1 MLQISSA
8 LNDVWFPLV
17 IEEAI
22 EVACRSHALDIGEKR
37 LHLWKS
43 ENGVTWLDVAIATCV
58 GGSTRDAINRGIATN
73 SAESVGGVELSHRA
87 RPLVVVILRTVIQQL
102 YECGMLI

>member
-1 MLQISSA
+1 MQISSA

-37 LHLWKS
+37 LHCWKG
-43 ENGVTWLDVAIATCV
+43 ENGGTWLDVAIVTNV
-58 GGSTRDAINRGIATN
+58 GGSTCNAIKRGFVTN
-73 SAESVGGVELSHRA
+73 SVESVGGVELSHRA
-87 RPLVVVILRTVIQQL
+87 RPLVVVVLCAVIQ
-102 YECGMLI
+102 